1 MIEDLNEFLNRDPFV
16 PFRIVLTSGS
26 NYVVFSPYQLTI
38 EASRMRYYYRATDG
52 LAILRLNQ
60 LAAIETMV
68 EPLEKTV

>member
-1 MIEDLNEFLNRDPFV
+1 MI
-16 PFRIVLTSGS
+16 
-26 NYVVFSPYQLTI
+26 
-38 EASRMRYYYRATDG
+38 YYRATDG